1 MRRVSIGMIE
11 AVLLI
16 KYRNTQPDSTAVL
29 RKEYRSTLRT
39 VLQYFLRSTGRC
51 LSHLSKSL
59 LPRPGRVPWR
69 LLASLL
75 GIGVAAW
82 CVMYGIVPR
91 QLFPA
96 PCSTL
101 LYSAEGELLGARIAP
116 DGQWRFPATDSL
128 PDKFV
133 DCLLTYED
141 KRFFYHPGI
150 DLAAIFRAIRLN
162 GKAGRVVSGGS
173 TLTMQLARIARGNQ
187 DRTFYEKTIEMC
199 WALFL
204 ETTHSK
210 QEILNLYASHAP
222 FGGNVIGLET
232 AAWRYFGRSAS
243 ELSWA
248 ESATLAVLPNSP
260 ALIHPGRNRKQL
272 KEKRDRLLASLQK
285 KGVLEETEYELAC
298 MEPLPEAPLPLPND
312 APHLL
317 ERLAAEQP
325 GQRIQTS
332 VRQALQRQTQ
342 ALVNRYAREYSSN
355 HIYNLAAIVADVE
368 TGEVLAYAGN
378 ATYPADERQG
388 NQVDIITSPRST
400 GSILKPFLYAGMLH
414 DGLLLPSM
422 LVSDVPLNINGFS
435 PHNYNKTF
443 YGAVPAHVAIERSL
457 NVPLVRMLSQYN
469 TGRFMSLLKSWGMTT
484 LRFSEEHYGASL
496 ILGGAEGTLW
506 DLSGMYASMS
516 RVLKHYRTYNGRYNP
531 ADIHPL
537 TPFPAERKEPIRS
550 LTDSRLTDK
559 ALLSSAALW
568 YTFEAMSALNR
579 PEEEADWQ
587 QFESMKRIAWK
598 TGTSYGGRDAWAIG
612 TTPRYVVGVWAGNAS
627 GEGRPGLTGVGNAA
641 PVLFDLFSLLPGG
654 EWFDLPYDETLPMAI
669 CRNSGHKASPYCEQ
683 TDTLYMPL
691 SGNNT
696 GICPYHK
703 LVHLS
708 ADGRYRVNSSCESVD
723 RMISRPWFVLPPAQE
738 YYYRNY
744 HIDYIPLPPVKPG
757 CGQDLNRQ
765 IELIYPEHNA
775 ILYLPKGFSGKSEK
789 FIFKAAHARRDATIY
804 WHLDESYLGETTEN
818 HQISCSVGQGKHLL
832 TLIDNEGNQ
841 KKIQFEVK

>member
-1 MRRVSIGMIE
+1 MIE

-150 DLAAIFRAIRLN
+150 DPAAIFRAIRLN

-204 ETTHSK
+204 ETTYSK

-285 KGVLEETEYELAC
+285 KGILEETEYELAC

-378 ATYPADERQG
+378 ATYPADERRG

-516 RVLKHYRTYNGRYNP
+516 RVLKHYRTYNGRYHP

-804 WHLDESYLGETTEN
+804 WHLDESYLGETTDN
-818 HQISCSVGQGKHLL
+818 HQISCSVSQGKHLL

>member
-1 MRRVSIGMIE
+1 MIE

-69 LLASLL
+69 LLAFLL

-150 DLAAIFRAIRLN
+150 DPAAIFRAIRLN

-204 ETTHSK
+204 ETTYSK

-378 ATYPADERQG
+378 ATYPADERRG

-804 WHLDESYLGETTEN
+804 WHLDESYLGETTDN
-818 HQISCSVGQGKHLL
+818 HQISCSVSQGKHLL

>member
-59 LPRPGRVPWR
+59 LPRPGRVLWR

-75 GIGVAAW
+75 GIGVTAW

-128 PDKFV
+128 PDRFV

-150 DLAAIFRAIRLN
+150 DPAAIVRAIRLN

-204 ETTHSK
+204 ETTYSK

-285 KGVLEETEYELAC
+285 KGILEETEYELAC

-378 ATYPADERQG
+378 ATYPADERRG

-516 RVLKHYRTYNGRYNP
+516 RVLKHYRIYNGRYNP

-654 EWFDLPYDETLPMAI
+654 EWFDLPYDETLPLVI

-818 HQISCSVGQGKHLL
+818 HQISCSVSQGKHLL